1 MLLNRGELKVA
12 FVILSKSNLENIFSI
27 YHKMEKNNFAS
38 QLENNRNNYYENTFE
53 HNSDYFGDN
62 GEKSPEISGE
72 IETNISVCKDFFCK
86 KCEYFTKKNSDFM
99 KHLKTK
105 KHNNRMNEE
114 NKNVCD
120 LCNKLYSSPSNLW
133 KHKQRCRA
141 KELPIKKKEQA
152 VKPEKFTNDMIL
164 ELIKQNKELQTTL
177 IEQSAAIMEQN
188 TKLVEMTSKGQTNIN
203 NTNSNNTTNNNQF
216 NINLFLNE
224 RCKNAVNIVD
234 FLNSLQVQI
243 QDLEKTGKLGYVEG
257 ISSIFLK
264 GLRELNVYQ
273 RPIHCTD
280 LKRETVYVKDNDTW
294 EKDNSEKTK
303 LKNAIKL
310 IAKKNLKTL
319 PKWQQ
324 KNPDFITLDTKEN
337 GEYLKI
343 ALNSL
348 GGQSEEEDEK
358 FTGKIIRNVLKD
370 VLIDKN
376 EIAK

>member
-1 MLLNRGELKVA
+1 METKKTPKKPKYFCNECNFSSSNKKDFTRHLTTRKHNDGKDGSMGSNELETWKQEIPIIVNR
-12 FVILSKSNLENIFSI
+12 NIFNCI
-27 YHKMEKNNFAS
+27 H
-38 QLENNRNNYYENTFE
+38 
-53 HNSDYFGDN
+53 
-62 GEKSPEISGE
+62 
-72 IETNISVCKDFFCK
+72 
-86 KCEYFTKKNSDFM
+86 
-99 KHLKTK
+99 
-105 KHNNRMNEE
+105 
-114 NKNVCD
+114 
-120 LCNKLYSSPSNLW
+120 CNKTYMSRGSLW
-133 KHKQRCRA
+133 KHNQKC
-141 KELPIKKKEQA
+141 KISNNENSTESVENKIITDT
-152 VKPEKFTNDMIL
+152 VTKPETFTNDMIL
-164 ELIKQNKELQTTL
+164 ELIKQNKELQNTL

-188 TKLVEMTSKGQTNIN
+188 TKLVEITSKGQTNIN

-224 RCKNAVNIVD
+224 QCKNAINIVD

-294 EKDNSEKTK
+294 EKDNTEKTK
-303 LKNAIKL
+303 LKNVIKH

-324 KNPDFITLDTKEN
+324 ENPDFVTLDTKEN
-337 GEYLKI
+337 NDYLKI

-348 GGQSEEEDEK
+348 GGQNEEEDEK

-370 VLIDKN
+370 VVIDKN
-376 EIAK
+376 EITR

>member
-1 MLLNRGELKVA
+1 
-12 FVILSKSNLENIFSI
+12 
-27 YHKMEKNNFAS
+27 
-38 QLENNRNNYYENTFE
+38 
-53 HNSDYFGDN
+53 
-62 GEKSPEISGE
+62 
-72 IETNISVCKDFFCK
+72 
-86 KCEYFTKKNSDFM
+86 
-99 KHLKTK
+99 
-105 KHNNRMNEE
+105 
-114 NKNVCD
+114 
-120 LCNKLYSSPSNLW
+120 
-133 KHKQRCRA
+133 
-141 KELPIKKKEQA
+141 
-152 VKPEKFTNDMIL
+152 MIL
-164 ELIKQNKELQTTL
+164 ELIKQNKELQNTL

-188 TKLVEMTSKGQTNIN
+188 TKLVEITSKGQTNIN

-216 NINLFLNE
+216 NINFFLNE
-224 RCKNAVNIVD
+224 QCKNAINIVD

-294 EKDNSEKTK
+294 EKDNADKTK

-319 PKWQQ
+319 PKWQEE
-324 KNPDFITLDTKEN
+324 NPDFITLDTKEN
-337 GEYLKI
+337 DDYLKI

-348 GGQSEEEDEK
+348 GGQDEEENEK

-370 VLIDKN
+370 VVIDKT
-376 EIAK
+376 EIAR